1 MSENFIFYDTETS
14 GRDPFFDQI
23 FQFAAVLTDVELNPI
38 DEVEYRAR
46 RMAHIV
52 PSAGALLVNGL
63 NPFNLNQAQFS
74 AYEFAQEIKSKILQW
89 SPAVVSGYNIFS
101 FDERFMRSMFYQN
114 LLPPYLTQTNGNTRV
129 DILPLVQ
136 ALEILEP
143 GAIAYPLNEKGK
155 TSKKLEHIASANGFE
170 GHRAHDALGD
180 VEATIFVA
188 KLIKVRAPQLWEA
201 AYNARS
207 RRHFKTK
214 VTVGRWAMFHDINYG
229 WPTTFPGLVIGDV
242 NNGRD
247 VLCLD
252 LRQEAQ
258 SRLNLERDDL
268 FSGRNRLFRVL
279 RAAEMPLV
287 FSWKDFSNFSC
298 SENFDYQRIV
308 DNCSGWEPV
317 IQNLN
322 ITEAFERARSE
333 FPEAKHPEQKI
344 YEGFEAFDAEAPTM
358 DRFHLCTEGQKL
370 EVVKEFHDPRFRV
383 FAQRIIFDSFGHL
396 MEPKLFDEFS
406 DRVMSR
412 MCDAGDVPWN
422 TIPKALSEIENLRN
436 SKPDRL
442 AELAIIEDFLH
453 GLRGSSNP
461 LQSRP

>member
-23 FQFAAVLTDVELNPI
+23 FQFAAVLTDAELNPI

-74 AYEFAQEIKSKILQW
+74 AYEFAKEIKSKILQW

-114 LLPPYLTQTNGNTRV
+114 LLPPYLTQTNGNTRI

-136 ALEILEP
+136 ALEVLEP
-143 GAIAYPLNEKGK
+143 GAITYPLNEKGK
-155 TSKKLEHIASANGFE
+155 TSKKLEHIAAANGFE

-188 KLIKVRAPQLWEA
+188 NLVKTRAPRLWEA
-201 AYNARS
+201 ARNARS
-207 RRHFKTK
+207 RRHFKTN
-214 VTVGRWAMFHDINYG
+214 VTQGRWSMFHDINYG

-252 LRQEAQ
+252 LRHKAVA
-258 SRLNLERDDL
+258 SLDLGNNDL
-268 FSGRNRLFRVL
+268 FAGRNRLFRVL
-279 RAAEMPLV
+279 RAAEMPLA
-287 FSWKDFSNFSC
+287 FSWEDFSSFSC
-298 SENFDYQRIV
+298 SASFDYQEIIES
-308 DNCSGWEPV
+308 CTAWKPV
-317 IQNLN
+317 LENLS
-322 ITEAFERARSE
+322 IIEAFESMRSE
-333 FPEAKHPEQKI
+333 FPEAEHPEQKI
-344 YEGFEAFDAEAPTM
+344 YEGFDAFDAEAHTM
-358 DRFHLCTEGQKL
+358 DRFHAADPQNKL
-370 EVVKEFHDPRFRV
+370 FIADEFQDPRFQT
-383 FAQRIIFDSFGHL
+383 FAKRITFDTFGSEMPRNL
-396 MEPKLFDEFS
+396 YEAYYQKVVRRIS
-406 DRVMSR
+406 DKT
-412 MCDAGDVPWN
+412 DVPWN
-422 TIPKALSEIENLRN
+422 TIHSELLEVEKLIR
-436 SKPDRL
+436 SKPHKID
-442 AELAIIEDFLH
+442 ELNLIKKFL
-453 GLRGSSNP
+453 LK
-461 LQSRP
+461 LV

>member
-23 FQFAAVLTDVELNPI
+23 FQFAAVLTDAELNPI

-74 AYEFAQEIKSKILQW
+74 AYEFAKEIKSKILQW

-114 LLPPYLTQTNGNTRV
+114 LLPPYLTQTNGNTRI

-136 ALEILEP
+136 ALEVLEP
-143 GAIAYPLNEKGK
+143 GAITYPINEKGK
-155 TSKKLEHIASANGFE
+155 TSKKLEHIAAANGFE

-188 KLIKVRAPQLWEA
+188 NLVKTRAPRLWEA
-201 AYNARS
+201 ARNARS
-207 RRHFKTK
+207 RRHFKTN
-214 VTVGRWAMFHDINYG
+214 VTHGRWSMFHDINYG

-252 LRQEAQ
+252 LRHKAVA
-258 SRLNLERDDL
+258 SLDLGNNDL
-268 FSGRNRLFRVL
+268 FAGRNRLFRVL
-279 RAAEMPLV
+279 RAAEMPLA
-287 FSWKDFSNFSC
+287 FSWEDFSSFSC
-298 SENFDYQRIV
+298 SASFDYQEIIES
-308 DNCSGWEPV
+308 CTAWKPV
-317 IQNLN
+317 LQNLS
-322 ITEAFERARSE
+322 IIEAFESMRSE
-333 FPEAKHPEQKI
+333 FPEAEHPEQKI
-344 YEGFEAFDAEAPTM
+344 YEGFDAFDAEAHTM
-358 DRFHLCTEGQKL
+358 DRFHNCADEQKL
-370 EVVKEFHDPRFRV
+370 DIAKEFYDPRFRT

-396 MEPKLFDEFS
+396 MEPKLFGDFS
-406 DRVMSR
+406 DRVTSR
-412 MCDAGDVPWN
+412 MCDEGDVPWN
-422 TIPKALSEIENLRN
+422 TIPKALLEIGNLRK

-442 AELAIIEDFLH
+442 TELATIEDFLH
-453 GLRGSSNP
+453 SLRGSLNP
-461 LQSRP
+461 L